1 MNFNTIPWVI
11 YTSPEI
17 AWVGKTEQQLKA
29 EGVASGVPDLFIPA
43 WGLWVE
49 MKRTKG
55 GSLSAEQ
62 KDWIAYLE
70 SVGFCC
76 IVGKG
81 ADDAKRQI
89 SAFFNQRK
97 DTL

>member
-1 MNFNTIPWVI
+1 
-11 YTSPEI
+11 
-17 AWVGKTEQQLKA
+17 
-29 EGVASGVPDLFIPA
+29 
-43 WGLWVE
+43 
-49 MKRTKG
+49 MKRSKG

-81 ADDAKRQI
+81 AGHAKEKI
-89 SAFFNQRK
+89 SAFFTNHIGN
-97 DTL
+97 T